1 MSAFHDYESYGVL
14 DFNKHDAVILEAYS
28 GTAIV
33 QWYGNIERQLGRLL
47 DDAEKGRNWPYADK
61 VREFLRIWRDNEIT
75 GSLNR
80 EQIDILKSA
89 SDVLAV
95 DSWNLK
101 NYFSNLRDQLRKL
114 IASEEELPRDMDMN
128 ANNPMAGGGGGG
140 GRGAPPLNPE
150 FGPEANAPGVGAQ
163 EPNAGGD
170 QATPDQAG
178 GPPGQDMNQQ
188 GGGNENGGGLEGGP
202 PGPGEEDLPD
212 DQQRI

>member
-1 MSAFHDYESYGVL
+1 MSYHDYESFGCL
-14 DFNKHDAVILEAYS
+14 DFNQRDPILLEAYS

-80 EQIDILKSA
+80 ETLDILKSA
-89 SDVLAV
+89 ADVLAV

-114 IASEEELPRDMDMN
+114 IASELPPISHT
-128 ANNPMAGGGGGG
+128 ASST
-140 GRGAPPLNPE
+140 E
-150 FGPEANAPGVGAQ
+150 S
-163 EPNAGGD
+163 
-170 QATPDQAG
+170 
-178 GPPGQDMNQQ
+178 
-188 GGGNENGGGLEGGP
+188 
-202 PGPGEEDLPD
+202 
-212 DQQRI
+212 

>member
-1 MSAFHDYESYGVL
+1 MSTFHDYESFGVL
-14 DFNKHDAVILEAYS
+14 NFNVQNPALLEAYS

-114 IASEEELPRDMDMN
+114 IASEEELPRDLDMN
-128 ANNPMAGGGGGG
+128 ANNPMAGGGGG
-140 GRGAPPLNPE
+140 RGAPPMNPD
-150 FGPEANAPGVGAQ
+150 FGPEEKPPGTDVPPPDL
-163 EPNAGGD
+163 ETNPNDPNAG
-170 QATPDQAG
+170 
-178 GPPGQDMNQQ
+178 QDQQ
-188 GGGNENGGGLEGGP
+188 GGGDDNGGGLEGGP
-202 PGPGEEDLPD
+202 PGPGQEDLPD
-212 DQQRI
+212 TDQLR